1 LSSCVTRTAGFVS
14 RMTCRR
20 STCVATVGRARA
32 RGELRRYRRVHVTSQ
47 SPPDVEGS
55 PPSDR
60 RDATL
65 SGKKVPPAKVTF
77 ALGRSAEGAASA
89 NAGRRGRDGLGP
101 RLYPLGL
108 RDRAL
113 QARCPGAQKVR
124 DVRPLA
130 PDGEAP
136 SVLSD

>member
-89 NAGRRGRDGLGP
+89 NVQQEAEMVWPTSLPRRPARSGSASQVP
-101 RLYPLGL
+101 
-108 RDRAL
+108 
-113 QARCPGAQKVR
+113 RCPEDEGRSSHRAEWR
-124 DVRPLA
+124 TP
-130 PDGEAP
+130 
-136 SVLSD
+136 